1 MKRLLNYL
9 PFHFVVLLFLGIYT
23 QFNHQFWKF
32 GFLKLLILVAV
43 ISVFLVLLKHKK
55 IITLLSFILFYL
67 IGISAVYFNNDGHY
81 KSYYQNYLGENSTVI
96 LKVDKVLK
104 SGLFNDKYNV
114 TIVQVDSIKT
124 RGKVLLNITKDSLAK
139 PLNVDD
145 LLYVK
150 PSFQELKGSLNPHQF
165 NYKNYLVKKGIRQQL
180 FLENDEFKRVGF
192 SSFSLKGV
200 SSKFRNLV
208 QESLKNH
215 NFKPDE
221 LAVINALLLGQR
233 QDISKQLIADYS
245 SAGAIHILAVSGLHV
260 GIILL
265 ILNWLFKP
273 LERLRKG
280 RLIKTILGVLFL
292 WMFAFVA
299 GLSASVVRAVTMF
312 SFLAIGL
319 SFRRK
324 NIIEFSLIAS
334 MFFMLIVKPMFLFD
348 IGFQL
353 SYLAVFGI
361 IWVQPILY
369 NFWNPKLKIVDKFWQ
384 LLTASFAAQAGI
396 LPLSLYYFHQ
406 FPGLFWMS
414 NLIIIPFL
422 GAILIGGIVII
433 FLSLIG
439 FLPQFLAAIY
449 GFLIAQMNHFVG
461 WISLQE
467 QFVFK
472 DISFS
477 FLMMI
482 VSYVFIILLVRLLI
496 DISLKKSL
504 YFLISIV
511 IVQSV
516 FVLETY
522 QKKTAN
528 AFIVFHKNRSSIL
541 GIRVGEKLLLQHDL
555 DSLKFQ
561 KSNLMTSYRIG
572 ENIKQVF
579 KRSNSNVFQFDKDL
593 IVLIDSLGVYQLN
606 NLENSIVILQYSPKI
621 NLERLLKKIQPK
633 QIIAD
638 GSNYKNDIN
647 RWQVICEKQK
657 TPFYYTGKNG
667 AYILKAARN

>member
-9 PFHFVVLLFLGIYT
+9 PFHFVLLLFLGIYA

-43 ISVFLVLLKHKK
+43 ISVFLIILKHKK
-55 IITLLSFILFYL
+55 TITLLSFILFYL
-67 IGISAVYFNNDGHY
+67 IGISAVYFNNDVHY
-81 KSYYQNYLGENSTVI
+81 KSYYQNYVGENSIVV

-104 SGLFNDKYNV
+104 SGLFNDKYTV
-114 TIVQVDSIKT
+114 SIVQVDSVKT
-124 RGKVLLNITKDSLAK
+124 RGKVLLNITKDSLVK
-139 PLNVDD
+139 PLNVDE

-150 PSFQELKGSLNPHQF
+150 PSFQELNAPLNPHQF
-165 NYKNYLVKKGIRQQL
+165 NYKNYLVKQGIQQQL
-180 FLENDEFKRVGF
+180 FLGNEQFKRLGSQGF
-192 SSFSLKGV
+192 SLQGISA
-200 SSKFRNLV
+200 KFRNLV
-208 QESLKNH
+208 QESLKKY

-221 LAVINALLLGQR
+221 LAVVNALLLGQR

-245 SAGAIHILAVSGLHV
+245 RAGAIHILAVSGLHV

-273 LERLRKG
+273 LERLNKG
-280 RLIKTILGVLFL
+280 RFIKTVLVVLFL

-312 SFLAIGL
+312 TFLAIGL

-334 MFFMLIVKPMFLFD
+334 MFFLLIVKPMFLFD
-348 IGFQL
+348 VGFQL

-361 IWVQPILY
+361 IWVQPLLY
-369 NFWNPKLKIVDKFWQ
+369 KLWNPKLKIVDKFWQ
-384 LLTASFAAQAGI
+384 LLTVSFAAQAGI

-439 FLPQFLAAIY
+439 FLPEFLATIY
-449 GFLIAQMNHFVG
+449 GFVIAQMNNFVG

-467 QFVFK
+467 QFLFK
-472 DISFS
+472 DISLS

-482 VSYVFIILLVRLLI
+482 ASYLFIIFLVRFLV
-496 DISLKKSL
+496 DKSLKKSS
-504 YFLISIV
+504 YFLISIL
-511 IVQSV
+511 IIQSV
-516 FVLETY
+516 FVFETY
-522 QKKTAN
+522 QKKTKTG
-528 AFIVFHKNRSSIL
+528 FIVFHKSRSSVL
-541 GIRVGEKLLLQHDL
+541 GIRAGEDLLVYHNL
-555 DSLKFQ
+555 DSLDIK

-572 ENIKQVF
+572 ENVAQHF
-579 KRSNSNVFQFDKDL
+579 KTQKSAIFKFEEEHL
-593 IVLIDSLGVYQLN
+593 LLIDSLGVYQLN
-606 NLENSIVILQYSPKI
+606 TLKNPIIVLQYSPKI
-621 NLERLLKKIQPK
+621 NLERLIKTMQPK

-638 GSNYKNDIN
+638 GSNYKSYVS
-647 RWQVICEKQK
+647 RWRIVCEKEK
-657 TPFYYTGKNG
+657 TPFHYTGEKG
-667 AYILKAARN
+667 AFMMK

>member
-23 QFNHQFWKF
+23 QFYNQFWKLS
-32 GFLKLLILVAV
+32 FLKLLILIAI
-43 ISVFLVLLKHKK
+43 ISLFLVLLKDKK
-55 IITLLSFILFYL
+55 IITFLSFILFYL
-67 IGISAVYFNNDGHY
+67 IGISTVYYNNDAKY
-81 KSYYQNYLGENSTVI
+81 KNYYQNYVGENSIVI

-114 TIVQVDSIKT
+114 SIVKVDSIKT
-124 RGKVLLNITKDSLAK
+124 RGKALLNIIKDSSVN
-139 PLNVDD
+139 PLNVDE

-150 PSFQELKGSLNPHQF
+150 SNFQKLNAPLNPHQF
-165 NYKNYLVKKGIRQQL
+165 NYKNYLVKQGIQQQL
-180 FLENDEFKRVGF
+180 FLKNEQFKKIDFHGF
-192 SSFSLKGV
+192 SLQGISA
-200 SSKFRNLV
+200 KFRNLV
-208 QESLKNH
+208 QESLKKH
-215 NFKPDE
+215 NFNLDE

-273 LERLRKG
+273 LERFRKG
-280 RLIKTILGVLFL
+280 KLIKTVLVVLFL

-312 SFLAIGL
+312 TFLAIGL

-324 NIIEFSLIAS
+324 NIVEFSLIAS
-334 MFFMLIVKPMFLFD
+334 MFLLLIVKPMFLFD
-348 IGFQL
+348 VGFQL

-361 IWVQPILY
+361 IWVQPVLY
-369 NFWNPKLKIVDKFWQ
+369 KFWNPKLKIVDKFWQ
-384 LLTASFAAQAGI
+384 LLTVSFAAQAGV

-406 FPGLFWMS
+406 FPGLFWLS

-422 GAILIGGIVII
+422 GAILIGGIAII

-439 FLPQFLAAIY
+439 FLPQYLATIY
-449 GFLIAQMNHFVG
+449 GFVITQMNNFVG

-467 QFVFK
+467 QFLFK
-472 DISFS
+472 DISLS
-477 FLMMI
+477 LLMMI
-482 VSYVFIILLVRLLI
+482 ASYIFIIYLVHFLI
-496 DISLKKSL
+496 DTSLKKSI

-511 IVQSV
+511 IIQSV
-516 FVLETY
+516 FVFETY
-522 QKKTAN
+522 QNKSKK
-528 AFIVFHKNRSSIL
+528 AFIVFHKSRSSVL
-541 GIRVGEKLLLQHDL
+541 GVREGEHLLVYHNL
-555 DSLKFQ
+555 DSLDLR

-572 ENIKQVF
+572 ENVHQYF
-579 KRSNSNVFQFDKDL
+579 KTQESAILKFGNEHF
-593 IVLIDSLGVYQLN
+593 ILIDSLGVYQLN
-606 NLENSIVILQYSPKI
+606 NLINPIIVLQYSPKI
-621 NLERLLKKIQPK
+621 NLERLIITMQPK

-638 GSNYKNDIN
+638 GSNFKSYVS
-647 RWQVICEKQK
+647 RWKIVCKKEKI
-657 TPFYYTGKNG
+657 PFHYTGKNG
-667 AYILKAARN
+667 AYMMK

>member
-1 MKRLLNYL
+1 
-9 PFHFVVLLFLGIYT
+9 
-23 QFNHQFWKF
+23 
-32 GFLKLLILVAV
+32 
-43 ISVFLVLLKHKK
+43 
-55 IITLLSFILFYL
+55 L
-67 IGISAVYFNNDGHY
+67 IGISAVYFNNDVHY
-81 KSYYQNYLGENSTVI
+81 KSYYQNYVGENSFVV

-104 SGLFNDKYNV
+104 SGLFNDKYTV
-114 TIVQVDSIKT
+114 SIVQVDSVKT
-124 RGKVLLNITKDSLAK
+124 KGKVLLNITKDSLLK
-139 PLNVDD
+139 PLNVDE

-150 PSFQELKGSLNPHQF
+150 PSFQELNAPLNPHQF
-165 NYKNYLVKKGIRQQL
+165 NYKNYLVKQGIQQQL
-180 FLENDEFKRVGF
+180 FLGNEQFKRLGSQGF
-192 SSFSLKGV
+192 SLQGISA
-200 SSKFRNLV
+200 KFRNLV
-208 QESLKNH
+208 QESLKKH

-221 LAVINALLLGQR
+221 LAVVNALLLGQR

-273 LERLRKG
+273 LERLNKG
-280 RLIKTILGVLFL
+280 RFIKTVLVVLFL

-312 SFLAIGL
+312 TFLAIGL

-334 MFFMLIVKPMFLFD
+334 MFFLLIVKPMFLFD
-348 IGFQL
+348 VGFQL

-369 NFWNPKLKIVDKFWQ
+369 KFWNPKLKIVDKFWQ
-384 LLTASFAAQAGI
+384 LLTVSFAAQAGI

-439 FLPQFLAAIY
+439 FLPQFLATIF
-449 GFLIAQMNHFVG
+449 GFVIAQMNNFVR

-467 QFVFK
+467 QFLFK
-472 DISFS
+472 DISLS

-482 VSYVFIILLVRLLI
+482 ASYISIIFLVRFLM
-496 DISLKKSL
+496 DSSLKKMI

-511 IVQSV
+511 IFQSV
-516 FVLETY
+516 FVFETY
-522 QKKTAN
+522 QNKSKKG
-528 AFIVFHKNRSSIL
+528 FIVFHKSRSSVL
-541 GIRVGEKLLLQHDL
+541 GIRTGKDFLVYHNL
-555 DSLKFQ
+555 DSLDIK
-561 KSNLMTSYRIG
+561 KSNLITSYKIG
-572 ENIKQVF
+572 ENVHQHF
-579 KRSNSNVFQFDKDL
+579 KTQETAIFKFKNEHIL
-593 IVLIDSLGVYQLN
+593 LIDSLGVYQLN
-606 NLENSIVILQYSPKI
+606 KLINPIIVLQYSPKI
-621 NLERLLKKIQPK
+621 NLERLIITMQPK

-638 GSNYKNDIN
+638 GSNYKSYIS
-647 RWQVICEKQK
+647 RWKIVCEKEK
-657 TPFYYTGKNG
+657 IPFYYTGKNG
-667 AYILKAARN
+667 AYMMK

>member
-9 PFHFVVLLFLGIYT
+9 PFHFVVFLFLGIYA
-23 QFNHQFWKF
+23 QFYHQFWKF
-32 GFLKLLILVAV
+32 GFLKLLILVAI
-43 ISVFLVLLKHKK
+43 ISVFLVFLKHKK

-67 IGISAVYFNNDGHY
+67 IGISVVYFNNDVHY
-81 KSYYQNYLGENSTVI
+81 KSYYQNYVGENSTVI

-104 SGLFNDKYNV
+104 SGLFNDKYTV
-114 TIVQVDSIKT
+114 SIVQVDSVKT
-124 RGKVLLNITKDSLAK
+124 RGKVLLNITKHSLVK
-139 PLNVDD
+139 PLNVDE
-145 LLYVK
+145 LLHLK
-150 PSFQELKGSLNPHQF
+150 PSFQELNAPLNPHQF
-165 NYKNYLVKKGIRQQL
+165 NYKNYLVKQGIQQQL
-180 FLENDEFKRVGF
+180 FLGNEQFKRLGSQGF
-192 SSFSLKGV
+192 SLQGISA
-200 SSKFRNLV
+200 KFRNLV
-208 QESLKNH
+208 QESLKKH

-221 LAVINALLLGQR
+221 LAVVNALLLGQR

-260 GIILL
+260 GIVLL

-273 LERLRKG
+273 IERLNKG
-280 RLIKTILGVLFL
+280 KFFKTVLVVLFL

-312 SFLAIGL
+312 TFLAIGL

-334 MFFMLIVKPMFLFD
+334 MFFLLIVKPMFLFD
-348 IGFQL
+348 VGFQL

-369 NFWNPKLKIVDKFWQ
+369 KFWNPKLKIVDKFWQ
-384 LLTASFAAQAGI
+384 LLTVSFAAQAGI

-439 FLPQFLAAIY
+439 FLPQFLATIF
-449 GFLIAQMNHFVG
+449 GFVIAQMNNFVR

-467 QFVFK
+467 QFLFK
-472 DISFS
+472 DISLS

-482 VSYVFIILLVRLLI
+482 ASYICIIFLVRFLM
-496 DISLKKSL
+496 DSSLKKMI

-511 IVQSV
+511 IFQSV
-516 FVLETY
+516 FVFETY
-522 QKKTAN
+522 QNKSKTV
-528 AFIVFHKNRSSIL
+528 FIVFHKSRSSVL
-541 GIRVGEKLLLQHDL
+541 GIRTGKDFLVYHNL
-555 DSLKFQ
+555 DSLDIK
-561 KSNLMTSYRIG
+561 KSNLITSYKIG
-572 ENIKQVF
+572 ENVHQHF
-579 KRSNSNVFQFDKDL
+579 KTQETAIFKFKNEHIL
-593 IVLIDSLGVYQLN
+593 LIDSLGVYQLN
-606 NLENSIVILQYSPKI
+606 NLINPIIVLQYSPKI
-621 NLERLLKKIQPK
+621 NLERLIITMQPK

-638 GSNYKNDIN
+638 GSNFKSYVS
-647 RWQVICEKQK
+647 RWEIVCEKEK
-657 TPFYYTGKNG
+657 IPFYYTGKNG
-667 AYILKAARN
+667 AYMMK

>member
-9 PFHFVVLLFLGIYT
+9 PFHFVVFLFLGIYA

-32 GFLKLLILVAV
+32 GFLKLLILVAI
-43 ISVFLVLLKHKK
+43 ISVFLVFLKHKK

-67 IGISAVYFNNDGHY
+67 IGISVVYFNNDVHY
-81 KSYYQNYLGENSTVI
+81 KSYYQNYVGENSIVV

-104 SGLFNDKYNV
+104 SGLFNDKYTV
-114 TIVQVDSIKT
+114 SIVQVDSVKT
-124 RGKVLLNITKDSLAK
+124 RGKVLLNITKDSLVK
-139 PLNVDD
+139 PLNVDE

-150 PSFQELKGSLNPHQF
+150 PSFQELNAPLNPHQF
-165 NYKNYLVKKGIRQQL
+165 NYKNYLVKQGIQQQL
-180 FLENDEFKRVGF
+180 FLGNEQFKRLGSQGF
-192 SSFSLKGV
+192 SLQGISA
-200 SSKFRNLV
+200 KFRNLV
-208 QESLKNH
+208 QESLKKY

-221 LAVINALLLGQR
+221 LAVVNALLLGQR

-273 LERLRKG
+273 LERLNKG
-280 RLIKTILGVLFL
+280 RFIKTVLVVLFL

-312 SFLAIGL
+312 TFLAIGL

-334 MFFMLIVKPMFLFD
+334 MFFLLIVKPMFLFD
-348 IGFQL
+348 VGFQL

-369 NFWNPKLKIVDKFWQ
+369 KFWNPKLKIVDKFWQ
-384 LLTASFAAQAGI
+384 LLTVSFAAQAGI

-439 FLPQFLAAIY
+439 FLPQFLATIF
-449 GFLIAQMNHFVG
+449 GFVIAQMNNFVR

-467 QFVFK
+467 QFLFK
-472 DISFS
+472 DISLS

-482 VSYVFIILLVRLLI
+482 ASYISIIFLVRFLMES
-496 DISLKKSL
+496 SLKKMI

-511 IVQSV
+511 IFQSV
-516 FVLETY
+516 FVFETY
-522 QKKTAN
+522 QNKSKTG
-528 AFIVFHKNRSSIL
+528 FIVFHKSRSSVL
-541 GIRVGEKLLLQHDL
+541 GIRTGKDFLVYHNL
-555 DSLKFQ
+555 DSLDIK
-561 KSNLMTSYRIG
+561 KSNLITSYKIG
-572 ENIKQVF
+572 ENVHQHF
-579 KRSNSNVFQFDKDL
+579 KIQETAIFKFKNEHIL
-593 IVLIDSLGVYQLN
+593 LIDSLGVYQLN
-606 NLENSIVILQYSPKI
+606 NLINPIIVLQYSPKI
-621 NLERLLKKIQPK
+621 NLERLIITMQPK

-638 GSNYKNDIN
+638 GSNFKSYVS
-647 RWQVICEKQK
+647 RWKFVCEKEK
-657 TPFYYTGKNG
+657 IPFYYTGKNG
-667 AYILKAARN
+667 AYMMK

>member
-9 PFHFVVLLFLGIYT
+9 PFHFVVFLFLGIYA

-32 GFLKLLILVAV
+32 GFLKLLILVAI
-43 ISVFLVLLKHKK
+43 ISVFLVFLKHKK

-67 IGISAVYFNNDGHY
+67 IGISVVYFNNDVHY
-81 KSYYQNYLGENSTVI
+81 KSYYQNYIGENSIVI
-96 LKVDKVLK
+96 LKVDKILK
-104 SGLFNDKYNV
+104 PGLFNDKYTV
-114 TIVQVDSIKT
+114 SIVQVNSVKT
-124 RGKVLLNITKDSLAK
+124 SGKVLLNITRDSLVK
-139 PLNVDD
+139 PLNVDE

-150 PSFQELKGSLNPHQF
+150 PSFQELKAPLNPHQF
-165 NYKNYLVKKGIRQQL
+165 NYKNYLVKQGIQQQL
-180 FLENDEFKRVGF
+180 FLVNEQFKRIGSQGF
-192 SSFSLKGV
+192 SLQGISA
-200 SSKFRNLV
+200 KFRNLV
-208 QESLKNH
+208 QESLKKH
-215 NFKPDE
+215 DFKPDE
-221 LAVINALLLGQR
+221 LAVVNALLLGQR

-273 LERLRKG
+273 LERLNKG
-280 RLIKTILGVLFL
+280 RFIKTVLVVLFL

-312 SFLAIGL
+312 TFLAIGL

-324 NIIEFSLIAS
+324 NIIEFSLITS
-334 MFFMLIVKPMFLFD
+334 MFFLLIVKPMFLFD
-348 IGFQL
+348 VGFQL

-369 NFWNPKLKIVDKFWQ
+369 KFWNPKLKIVDKFWQ
-384 LLTASFAAQAGI
+384 LLTVSFAAQAGI

-439 FLPQFLAAIY
+439 FLPQFLATIF
-449 GFLIAQMNHFVG
+449 GFVIAQMNNFVR

-467 QFVFK
+467 QFLFK
-472 DISFS
+472 DISLS

-482 VSYVFIILLVRLLI
+482 ASYISIIFLVRFLM
-496 DISLKKSL
+496 DSSLKKMI

-511 IVQSV
+511 IFQSV
-516 FVLETY
+516 FVFETY
-522 QKKTAN
+522 QNKSKTG
-528 AFIVFHKNRSSIL
+528 FIVFHKSRSSVL
-541 GIRVGEKLLLQHDL
+541 GIRTGKDFLVYHNL
-555 DSLKFQ
+555 DSLDIK
-561 KSNLMTSYRIG
+561 KSNLITSYKIG
-572 ENIKQVF
+572 ENVHQHF
-579 KRSNSNVFQFDKDL
+579 KTQETAIFKFKNEHIL
-593 IVLIDSLGVYQLN
+593 LIDSLGVYQLN
-606 NLENSIVILQYSPKI
+606 KLINPIIVLQYSPKI
-621 NLERLLKKIQPK
+621 NLERLIITMQPK

-638 GSNYKNDIN
+638 GSNFKSYVS
-647 RWQVICEKQK
+647 RWKIVCEKEK
-657 TPFYYTGKNG
+657 IPFYYTGKNG
-667 AYILKAARN
+667 AYMMK

>member
-9 PFHFVVLLFLGIYT
+9 PFHFVVFLFLGIYA

-32 GFLKLLILVAV
+32 GFLKLLILVAI
-43 ISVFLVLLKHKK
+43 ISVFLVFLKHKK

-67 IGISAVYFNNDGHY
+67 IGISVVYFNNDVHY
-81 KSYYQNYLGENSTVI
+81 KSYYQNYVGENSIVV

-104 SGLFNDKYNV
+104 SGLFNDKYTV
-114 TIVQVDSIKT
+114 SIVQVDSVKT
-124 RGKVLLNITKDSLAK
+124 RGKVLLNITKDSLVK
-139 PLNVDD
+139 PLNVDE

-150 PSFQELKGSLNPHQF
+150 PSFQELNAPLNPHQF
-165 NYKNYLVKKGIRQQL
+165 NYKNYLVKQGIQQQL
-180 FLENDEFKRVGF
+180 FLGNEQFKRLGSQGF
-192 SSFSLKGV
+192 SLQGISA
-200 SSKFRNLV
+200 KFRNLV
-208 QESLKNH
+208 QESLKKH

-221 LAVINALLLGQR
+221 LAVVNALLLGQR

-273 LERLRKG
+273 LERLNKG
-280 RLIKTILGVLFL
+280 RFIKTVLVVLFL

-312 SFLAIGL
+312 TFLAIGL

-324 NIIEFSLIAS
+324 NIVEFSLIAS
-334 MFFMLIVKPMFLFD
+334 MFFLLVIKPMFLFD

-369 NFWNPKLKIVDKFWQ
+369 KFWNPKLKIVDKFWQ
-384 LLTASFAAQAGI
+384 LLTVSFAAQAGI

-439 FLPQFLAAIY
+439 FLPQFLATIF
-449 GFLIAQMNHFVG
+449 GFVIAQMNNFVR

-467 QFVFK
+467 QFLFK
-472 DISFS
+472 DISLS

-482 VSYVFIILLVRLLI
+482 ASYISIIFLVRFLM
-496 DISLKKSL
+496 DSSLKKMI

-511 IVQSV
+511 IFQSV
-516 FVLETY
+516 FVFETY
-522 QKKTAN
+522 QNKSKTG
-528 AFIVFHKNRSSIL
+528 FIVFHKSRSSVL
-541 GIRVGEKLLLQHDL
+541 GIRTGKDFLVYHNL
-555 DSLKFQ
+555 DSLDIK
-561 KSNLMTSYRIG
+561 KSNLITSYKIG
-572 ENIKQVF
+572 ENVHQHF
-579 KRSNSNVFQFDKDL
+579 KTQETAIFKFKNEHIL
-593 IVLIDSLGVYQLN
+593 LIDSLGVYQLN
-606 NLENSIVILQYSPKI
+606 KLINPIIVLQYSPKI
-621 NLERLLKKIQPK
+621 NLERLIITMQPK

-638 GSNYKNDIN
+638 GSNYKSYIS
-647 RWQVICEKQK
+647 RWKIVCEKEK
-657 TPFYYTGKNG
+657 IPFYYTGKNG
-667 AYILKAARN
+667 AYMMK

>member
-9 PFHFVVLLFLGIYT
+9 PFHFVVFLFLGIYA
-23 QFNHQFWKF
+23 QFYHQFWKF
-32 GFLKLLILVAV
+32 GFLKLLILVAI
-43 ISVFLVLLKHKK
+43 ISVFLVFLKHKK

-67 IGISAVYFNNDGHY
+67 IGISVVYFNNDVHY
-81 KSYYQNYLGENSTVI
+81 KSYYQNYVGENSTVI

-104 SGLFNDKYNV
+104 SGLFNDKYTV
-114 TIVQVDSIKT
+114 SIVQVDSVKT
-124 RGKVLLNITKDSLAK
+124 RGKVLLNITKHSLVK
-139 PLNVDD
+139 PLNVDE
-145 LLYVK
+145 LLHLK
-150 PSFQELKGSLNPHQF
+150 PSFQELNAPLNPHQF
-165 NYKNYLVKKGIRQQL
+165 NYKNYLVKQGIQQQL
-180 FLENDEFKRVGF
+180 FLGNEQFKRLGSQGF
-192 SSFSLKGV
+192 SLQGISA
-200 SSKFRNLV
+200 KFRNLV
-208 QESLKNH
+208 QESLKKH

-221 LAVINALLLGQR
+221 LAVVNALLLGQR

-260 GIILL
+260 GIVLL

-273 LERLRKG
+273 IERLNKG
-280 RLIKTILGVLFL
+280 KFFKTVLVVLFL

-312 SFLAIGL
+312 TFLAIGL

-334 MFFMLIVKPMFLFD
+334 MFFLLIVKPMFLFD
-348 IGFQL
+348 VGFQL

-369 NFWNPKLKIVDKFWQ
+369 KFWNPKLKIVDKFWQ
-384 LLTASFAAQAGI
+384 LLTVSFAAQAGI

-439 FLPQFLAAIY
+439 FLPQFLATIF
-449 GFLIAQMNHFVG
+449 GFVIAQMNNFVR

-467 QFVFK
+467 QFLFK
-472 DISFS
+472 DISLS

-482 VSYVFIILLVRLLI
+482 ASYISIIFLVRFLM
-496 DISLKKSL
+496 DSSLKKMI

-511 IVQSV
+511 IFQSV
-516 FVLETY
+516 FVFETY
-522 QKKTAN
+522 QNKSKTG
-528 AFIVFHKNRSSIL
+528 FIVFHKSRSSVL
-541 GIRVGEKLLLQHDL
+541 GIRTGKDFLVYHNL
-555 DSLKFQ
+555 DSLDIK
-561 KSNLMTSYRIG
+561 KLNLITSYKIG
-572 ENIKQVF
+572 ENVHQHF
-579 KRSNSNVFQFDKDL
+579 KTQETAIFKFKNEHIL
-593 IVLIDSLGVYQLN
+593 LIDSLGVYQLN
-606 NLENSIVILQYSPKI
+606 KLINPIIVLQYSPKI
-621 NLERLLKKIQPK
+621 NLERLIITMQPK

-638 GSNYKNDIN
+638 GSNFKSYVS
-647 RWQVICEKQK
+647 RWKIVCEKEK
-657 TPFYYTGKNG
+657 IPFYYTGKNG
-667 AYILKAARN
+667 AYMMK

>member
-9 PFHFVVLLFLGIYT
+9 PFHFVLLLFLGIYA

-43 ISVFLVLLKHKK
+43 ISVFLIILKHKK
-55 IITLLSFILFYL
+55 TITLLSFILFYL
-67 IGISAVYFNNDGHY
+67 IGISAVYFNNDVHY
-81 KSYYQNYLGENSTVI
+81 KSYYQNYVGENSIVV

-104 SGLFNDKYNV
+104 SGLFNDKYTV
-114 TIVQVDSIKT
+114 SIVQVDSVKT
-124 RGKVLLNITKDSLAK
+124 KGKVLLNITKDSLVK
-139 PLNVDD
+139 PLNVDE
-145 LLYVK
+145 LLYVN
-150 PSFQELKGSLNPHQF
+150 PSFQELKAPLNPHQF
-165 NYKNYLVKKGIRQQL
+165 NYKNYLVKQGIHHQL
-180 FLENDEFKRVGF
+180 FLEDQQFKKIDFQGL
-192 SSFSLKGV
+192 SLQGI
-200 SSKFRNLV
+200 SAKFRSII
-208 QESLKNH
+208 QESLKKH

-221 LAVINALLLGQR
+221 LAVLNALLLGQR

-280 RLIKTILGVLFL
+280 KLIKTILVVLFL

-312 SFLAIGL
+312 TFLAIGL

-334 MFFMLIVKPMFLFD
+334 MFFLLIVKPMFLFD
-348 IGFQL
+348 VGFQL

-361 IWVQPILY
+361 IWVQPLLY
-369 NFWNPKLKIVDKFWQ
+369 KLWNPKLKIVDKFWQ
-384 LLTASFAAQAGI
+384 LLTVSFAAQAGI

-439 FLPQFLAAIY
+439 FLPEFLATIY
-449 GFLIAQMNHFVG
+449 GFVIAQMNNFVG

-467 QFVFK
+467 QFLFK
-472 DISFS
+472 DISLS

-482 VSYVFIILLVRLLI
+482 ASYLFIIFLVRFLV
-496 DISLKKSL
+496 DKSLKKSS
-504 YFLISIV
+504 YFLISIL
-511 IVQSV
+511 IIQSV
-516 FVLETY
+516 FVFETY
-522 QKKTAN
+522 QKKTKTG
-528 AFIVFHKNRSSIL
+528 FIVFHKSRSSVL
-541 GIRVGEKLLLQHDL
+541 GIRAGEDLLVYHNL
-555 DSLKFQ
+555 DSLDIK

-572 ENIKQVF
+572 ENVAQHF
-579 KRSNSNVFQFDKDL
+579 KTQKSAIFKFEEEHL
-593 IVLIDSLGVYQLN
+593 LLIDSLGVYQLN
-606 NLENSIVILQYSPKI
+606 TLKNPIIVLQYSPKI
-621 NLERLLKKIQPK
+621 NLERLIKTMQPK

-638 GSNYKNDIN
+638 GSNYKSYVS
-647 RWQVICEKQK
+647 RWRIVCEKEK
-657 TPFYYTGKNG
+657 TPFHYTGEKG
-667 AYILKAARN
+667 AFMMK

>member
-9 PFHFVVLLFLGIYT
+9 PFHFVVFLFLGIYA

-32 GFLKLLILVAV
+32 GFLKLLILVAI
-43 ISVFLVLLKHKK
+43 ISVFLVFLKHKK

-67 IGISAVYFNNDGHY
+67 IGISVVYFNNDVHY
-81 KSYYQNYLGENSTVI
+81 KSYYQNYIGENSIVI
-96 LKVDKVLK
+96 LKVDKILK
-104 SGLFNDKYNV
+104 PGLFNDKYTV
-114 TIVQVDSIKT
+114 SIVQVNSVKT
-124 RGKVLLNITKDSLAK
+124 SGKVLLNITRDSLVK
-139 PLNVDD
+139 PLNVDE

-150 PSFQELKGSLNPHQF
+150 PSFQELKAPLNPHQF
-165 NYKNYLVKKGIRQQL
+165 NYKNYLVKQGIQQQL
-180 FLENDEFKRVGF
+180 FLVNEQFKRIGSQGF
-192 SSFSLKGV
+192 SLQGISA
-200 SSKFRNLV
+200 KFRNLV
-208 QESLKNH
+208 QESLKKH
-215 NFKPDE
+215 DFKPDE
-221 LAVINALLLGQR
+221 LAVVNALLLGQR

-273 LERLRKG
+273 LERLNKG
-280 RLIKTILGVLFL
+280 RFIKTVLVVLFL

-312 SFLAIGL
+312 TFLAIGL

-324 NIIEFSLIAS
+324 NIIEFSLITS
-334 MFFMLIVKPMFLFD
+334 MFFLLIVKPMFLFD
-348 IGFQL
+348 VGFQL

-369 NFWNPKLKIVDKFWQ
+369 KFWNPKLKIVDKFWQ
-384 LLTASFAAQAGI
+384 LLTVSFAAQAGI

-439 FLPQFLAAIY
+439 FLPQFLATIF
-449 GFLIAQMNHFVG
+449 GFVIAQMNNFVR

-467 QFVFK
+467 QFLFK
-472 DISFS
+472 DISLS

-482 VSYVFIILLVRLLI
+482 ASYISIIFLVRFLM
-496 DISLKKSL
+496 DSSLKKMI

-511 IVQSV
+511 IFQSV
-516 FVLETY
+516 FVFETY
-522 QKKTAN
+522 QNKSKTG
-528 AFIVFHKNRSSIL
+528 FIVFHKSRSSVL
-541 GIRVGEKLLLQHDL
+541 GIRTGKDFLVYHNL
-555 DSLKFQ
+555 DSLDIKKF
-561 KSNLMTSYRIG
+561 NLITSYKIG
-572 ENIKQVF
+572 ENVHQHF
-579 KRSNSNVFQFDKDL
+579 KTQETAIFKFKNEHIL
-593 IVLIDSLGVYQLN
+593 LIDSLGVYQLN
-606 NLENSIVILQYSPKI
+606 KLINPIIVLQYSPKI
-621 NLERLLKKIQPK
+621 NLERLIITMQPK

-638 GSNYKNDIN
+638 GSNFKSYVS
-647 RWQVICEKQK
+647 RWKIVCEKEK
-657 TPFYYTGKNG
+657 IPFYYTGKNG
-667 AYILKAARN
+667 AYMMK

>member
-9 PFHFVVLLFLGIYT
+9 PFHFVLLLFLGIYA

-32 GFLKLLILVAV
+32 GFLKFLILVAV
-43 ISVFLVLLKHKK
+43 ISVFLIILKHKK
-55 IITLLSFILFYL
+55 TITLLSFILFYL
-67 IGISAVYFNNDGHY
+67 IGISAVYFNNDVHY
-81 KSYYQNYLGENSTVI
+81 KSYYQNYVGENSIVV

-104 SGLFNDKYNV
+104 SGLFNDKYTV
-114 TIVQVDSIKT
+114 SIVQVDSVKT
-124 RGKVLLNITKDSLAK
+124 KGKVLLNITKDSLVK
-139 PLNVDD
+139 PLNVDE
-145 LLYVK
+145 LLYVN
-150 PSFQELKGSLNPHQF
+150 PSFQELNAPLNPHQF
-165 NYKNYLVKKGIRQQL
+165 NYKNYLVKQGIQQQL
-180 FLENDEFKRVGF
+180 FLVNEQFKRLGSQGF
-192 SSFSLKGV
+192 SLQGISA
-200 SSKFRNLV
+200 KFRSII
-208 QESLKNH
+208 QESLKKH

-221 LAVINALLLGQR
+221 LAVLNALLLGQR

-280 RLIKTILGVLFL
+280 KLIKTILVVLFL

-312 SFLAIGL
+312 TFLAIGL

-334 MFFMLIVKPMFLFD
+334 MFFLLIVKPMFLFD
-348 IGFQL
+348 VGFQL

-369 NFWNPKLKIVDKFWQ
+369 AFWNPKLKIVDKFWQ
-384 LLTASFAAQAGI
+384 LLTVSFAAQAGI

-439 FLPQFLAAIY
+439 FLPEFLGAFY
-449 GFLIAQMNHFVG
+449 GFIIAQMNHFVR

-467 QFVFK
+467 QFLFK
-472 DISFS
+472 DISLS

-482 VSYVFIILLVRLLI
+482 ASYISIIFLVRFLMES
-496 DISLKKSL
+496 SLKKMI

-511 IVQSV
+511 IFQSIFV
-516 FVLETY
+516 FETY
-522 QKKTAN
+522 QKKTKTG
-528 AFIVFHKNRSSIL
+528 FIVFHKSRSSVL
-541 GIRVGEKLLLQHDL
+541 GIRAGEDLLVYHNL
-555 DSLKFQ
+555 DSLDIK

-572 ENIKQVF
+572 ENVAQHF
-579 KRSNSNVFQFDKDL
+579 KTQKSAIFKFEEEHL
-593 IVLIDSLGVYQLN
+593 LLIDSLGVYQLN
-606 NLENSIVILQYSPKI
+606 TLKNPIIVLQYSPKI
-621 NLERLLKKIQPK
+621 NLERLIKTMQPK

-638 GSNYKNDIN
+638 GSNYKSYVS
-647 RWQVICEKQK
+647 RWRIVCEKEK
-657 TPFYYTGKNG
+657 IPFYYTGENG
-667 AYILKAARN
+667 AYIMK

>member
-1 MKRLLNYL
+1 MKRLLIYL
-9 PFHFVVLLFLGIYT
+9 PFHFVVFLFLGIYA

-32 GFLKLLILVAV
+32 GFLKLLILVAI
-43 ISVFLVLLKHKK
+43 ISVFLVFLKHKK

-67 IGISAVYFNNDGHY
+67 IGISVVYFNNDVHY
-81 KSYYQNYLGENSTVI
+81 KSYYQNYIGENSIVI
-96 LKVDKVLK
+96 LKVDKILK
-104 SGLFNDKYNV
+104 PGLFNDKYTV
-114 TIVQVDSIKT
+114 SIVQVNSVKT
-124 RGKVLLNITKDSLAK
+124 SGKVLLNITRDSLVK
-139 PLNVDD
+139 PLNVDE

-150 PSFQELKGSLNPHQF
+150 PSFQELKAPLNPHQF
-165 NYKNYLVKKGIRQQL
+165 NYKNYLVKQGIQQQL
-180 FLENDEFKRVGF
+180 FLVNEQFKRIGSQGF
-192 SSFSLKGV
+192 SLQGISA
-200 SSKFRNLV
+200 KFRNLV
-208 QESLKNH
+208 QESLKKH
-215 NFKPDE
+215 DFKPDE
-221 LAVINALLLGQR
+221 LAVVNALLLGQR

-273 LERLRKG
+273 LERLNKG
-280 RLIKTILGVLFL
+280 RFIKTVLVVLFL

-312 SFLAIGL
+312 TFLAIGL

-324 NIIEFSLIAS
+324 NIIEFSLITS
-334 MFFMLIVKPMFLFD
+334 MFFLLIVKPMFLFD
-348 IGFQL
+348 VGFQL

-369 NFWNPKLKIVDKFWQ
+369 KFWNPKLKIVDKFWQ
-384 LLTASFAAQAGI
+384 LLTVSFAAQAGI

-439 FLPQFLAAIY
+439 FLPQFLATIF
-449 GFLIAQMNHFVG
+449 GFVIAQMNNFVR

-467 QFVFK
+467 QFLFK
-472 DISFS
+472 DISLS

-482 VSYVFIILLVRLLI
+482 ASYISIIFLVRFLM
-496 DISLKKSL
+496 DSSLKKMI

-511 IVQSV
+511 IFQSV
-516 FVLETY
+516 FVFETY
-522 QKKTAN
+522 QNKSKIG
-528 AFIVFHKNRSSIL
+528 FIVFHKSRSSVL
-541 GIRVGEKLLLQHDL
+541 GIRTGKDFLVYHNL
-555 DSLKFQ
+555 DSLDIK
-561 KSNLMTSYRIG
+561 KSNLITSYKIG
-572 ENIKQVF
+572 ENVHQHF
-579 KRSNSNVFQFDKDL
+579 KTQETAIFKFKNEHIL
-593 IVLIDSLGVYQLN
+593 LIDSLGVYQLN
-606 NLENSIVILQYSPKI
+606 KLINPIIVLQYSPKI
-621 NLERLLKKIQPK
+621 NLERLIITMQPK

-638 GSNYKNDIN
+638 GSNYKSYIS
-647 RWQVICEKQK
+647 RWKIVCEKEK
-657 TPFYYTGKNG
+657 IPFYYTGKNG
-667 AYILKAARN
+667 AYMMK

>member
-9 PFHFVVLLFLGIYT
+9 PFHFVVFLFLGIYA

-32 GFLKLLILVAV
+32 GFLKLLILVAI
-43 ISVFLVLLKHKK
+43 ISVFLVFLKHKK

-67 IGISAVYFNNDGHY
+67 IGISVVYFNNDVHY
-81 KSYYQNYLGENSTVI
+81 KSYYQNYIGENSIVI
-96 LKVDKVLK
+96 LKVDKILK
-104 SGLFNDKYNV
+104 PGLFNDKYTV
-114 TIVQVDSIKT
+114 SIVQVNSVKT
-124 RGKVLLNITKDSLAK
+124 SGKVLLNITRDSLVK
-139 PLNVDD
+139 PLNVDE

-150 PSFQELKGSLNPHQF
+150 PSFQELKAPLNPHQF
-165 NYKNYLVKKGIRQQL
+165 NYKNYLVKQGIQQQL
-180 FLENDEFKRVGF
+180 FLVNEQFKRIGSQGF
-192 SSFSLKGV
+192 SLQGISA
-200 SSKFRNLV
+200 KFRNLV
-208 QESLKNH
+208 QESLKKH
-215 NFKPDE
+215 DFKPDE
-221 LAVINALLLGQR
+221 LAVVNALLLGQR

-273 LERLRKG
+273 LERLNKG
-280 RLIKTILGVLFL
+280 RFIKTVLVVLFL

-312 SFLAIGL
+312 TFLAIGL

-324 NIIEFSLIAS
+324 NIIEFSLITS
-334 MFFMLIVKPMFLFD
+334 MFFLLIVKPMFLFD
-348 IGFQL
+348 VGFQL

-369 NFWNPKLKIVDKFWQ
+369 KFWNPKLKIVDKFWQ
-384 LLTASFAAQAGI
+384 LLTVSFAAQAGI

-439 FLPQFLAAIY
+439 FLPQFLATIF
-449 GFLIAQMNHFVG
+449 GFVIAQMNNFVR

-467 QFVFK
+467 QFLFK
-472 DISFS
+472 DISLS

-482 VSYVFIILLVRLLI
+482 ASYISIIFLVRFLM
-496 DISLKKSL
+496 DSSLKKMI

-511 IVQSV
+511 IFQSV
-516 FVLETY
+516 FVFETY
-522 QKKTAN
+522 QNKSKTG
-528 AFIVFHKNRSSIL
+528 FIVFHKSRSSVL
-541 GIRVGEKLLLQHDL
+541 GIRTGKDFLVYHNL
-555 DSLKFQ
+555 DSLDIK
-561 KSNLMTSYRIG
+561 KLNLITSYKIG
-572 ENIKQVF
+572 ENVHQHF
-579 KRSNSNVFQFDKDL
+579 KTQETAIFKFKNEHIL
-593 IVLIDSLGVYQLN
+593 LIDSLGVYQLN
-606 NLENSIVILQYSPKI
+606 KLINPIIVLQYSPKI
-621 NLERLLKKIQPK
+621 NLERLIITMQPK

-638 GSNYKNDIN
+638 GSNFKSYVS
-647 RWQVICEKQK
+647 RWKIVCEKEK
-657 TPFYYTGKNG
+657 IPFYYTGKNG
-667 AYILKAARN
+667 AYMMK

>member
-9 PFHFVVLLFLGIYT
+9 PFHFVVFLFLGIYA

-32 GFLKLLILVAV
+32 GFLKLLILVAI
-43 ISVFLVLLKHKK
+43 ISVFLVFLKHKK

-67 IGISAVYFNNDGHY
+67 IGISVVYFNNDVHY
-81 KSYYQNYLGENSTVI
+81 KSYYQNYIGENSIVI

-104 SGLFNDKYNV
+104 SGLFNDKYTV
-114 TIVQVDSIKT
+114 SIVQVDSVKT
-124 RGKVLLNITKDSLAK
+124 RGKVLLNITKDSLVK
-139 PLNVDD
+139 PLNVDE

-150 PSFQELKGSLNPHQF
+150 PSFQELKAPLNPHQF
-165 NYKNYLVKKGIRQQL
+165 NYKNYLVKQGIQQQL
-180 FLENDEFKRVGF
+180 FLVNEQFKRIGSQGF
-192 SSFSLKGV
+192 SLQGISA
-200 SSKFRNLV
+200 KFRNLV
-208 QESLKNH
+208 QESLKKH

-221 LAVINALLLGQR
+221 LAVVNALLLGQR

-273 LERLRKG
+273 LERLNKG
-280 RLIKTILGVLFL
+280 RFIKTVLVVLFL

-312 SFLAIGL
+312 AFLAIGL

-334 MFFMLIVKPMFLFD
+334 MFFLLVIKPMFLFD
-348 IGFQL
+348 VGFQL

-369 NFWNPKLKIVDKFWQ
+369 KFWNPKLKIVDKFWQ
-384 LLTASFAAQAGI
+384 LLTVSFAAQAGI

-439 FLPQFLAAIY
+439 FLPQFLATIF
-449 GFLIAQMNHFVG
+449 GFVIAQMNNFVH
-461 WISLQE
+461 WVSLQE
-467 QFVFK
+467 QFLFK
-472 DISFS
+472 DISLS

-482 VSYVFIILLVRLLI
+482 ASYVFIILLVRFLM
-496 DISLKKSL
+496 DRSLKKMI

-511 IVQSV
+511 IFQSV
-516 FVLETY
+516 FVFETY
-522 QKKTAN
+522 QNKSKKG
-528 AFIVFHKNRSSIL
+528 FIVFHKSRSSVL
-541 GIRVGEKLLLQHDL
+541 GIRAGKDFLVYHNL
-555 DSLKFQ
+555 DSLDIK
-561 KSNLMTSYRIG
+561 KSNLITSYKIG
-572 ENIKQVF
+572 ENVHQHF
-579 KRSNSNVFQFDKDL
+579 KTQETAIFKFKNEHIL
-593 IVLIDSLGVYQLN
+593 LIDSLGVYQLN
-606 NLENSIVILQYSPKI
+606 NLINPIIVLQYSPKI
-621 NLERLLKKIQPK
+621 NLERLIITMQPK

-638 GSNYKNDIN
+638 GSNFKSYVS
-647 RWQVICEKQK
+647 RWKIVCKKEKI
-657 TPFYYTGKNG
+657 PFHYTGKNG
-667 AYILKAARN
+667 AYMMK

>member
-23 QFNHQFWKF
+23 QFYNQFWRLS
-32 GFLKLLILVAV
+32 FLKLLILIAI
-43 ISVFLVLLKHKK
+43 ISLLLLLFKHKK
-55 IITLLSFILFYL
+55 IITFLSFILFYL
-67 IGISAVYFNNDGHY
+67 IGISSVYYNNDAKY
-81 KSYYQNYLGENSTVI
+81 KNYYQNYVGENSIVI

-114 TIVQVDSIKT
+114 SIVKVDSIKT
-124 RGKVLLNITKDSLAK
+124 RGKALLNITKDSSVN
-139 PLNVDD
+139 PLNVDE

-150 PSFQELKGSLNPHQF
+150 SNFQELNAPLNPHQF
-165 NYKNYLVKKGIRQQL
+165 NYKNYLVKQGIQQQL
-180 FLENDEFKRVGF
+180 FLKNEQFKRIDFHGF
-192 SSFSLKGV
+192 SLQGISA
-200 SSKFRNLV
+200 KFRNLV
-208 QESLKNH
+208 QESLKKH
-215 NFKPDE
+215 NFNLDE

-273 LERLRKG
+273 LERFRKG
-280 RLIKTILGVLFL
+280 KLIKTVLVVLFL

-312 SFLAIGL
+312 TFLAIGL

-324 NIIEFSLIAS
+324 NIVEFSLIAS
-334 MFFMLIVKPMFLFD
+334 MFLLLIVKPMFLFD
-348 IGFQL
+348 VGFQL

-361 IWVQPILY
+361 IWVQPVLY
-369 NFWNPKLKIVDKFWQ
+369 KFWNPKLKIVDKFWQ
-384 LLTASFAAQAGI
+384 LLTVSFAAQAGV

-406 FPGLFWMS
+406 FPGLFWLS

-422 GAILIGGIVII
+422 GAILIGGIAII

-439 FLPQFLAAIY
+439 FLPQYLATIY
-449 GFLIAQMNHFVG
+449 GFVITQMNNFVR

-467 QFVFK
+467 QFLFK
-472 DISFS
+472 DISLS
-477 FLMMI
+477 LLMMI
-482 VSYVFIILLVRLLI
+482 ASYIFIIYLVHFLI
-496 DISLKKSL
+496 DTSLKKSI

-511 IVQSV
+511 IIQSV
-516 FVLETY
+516 FVFETY
-522 QKKTAN
+522 QNKSKK
-528 AFIVFHKNRSSIL
+528 AFIVFHKSRSSVL
-541 GIRVGEKLLLQHDL
+541 GVREGEHLLVYHNL
-555 DSLKFQ
+555 DSLDLK

-572 ENIKQVF
+572 ENVHQYF
-579 KRSNSNVFQFDKDL
+579 KTQESAVLKYGNQHF
-593 IVLIDSLGVYQLN
+593 ILIDSLGVYQLN
-606 NLENSIVILQYSPKI
+606 NLRNSIIVLQYSPKI
-621 NLERLLKKIQPK
+621 NLKRLIKTIQPK

-638 GSNYKNDIN
+638 GSNYKSYISS
-647 RWQVICEKQK
+647 WEIVCKQEKI
-657 TPFYYTGKNG
+657 PFYYTGKKG
-667 AYILKAARN
+667 AFIMK

>member
-9 PFHFVVLLFLGIYT
+9 PFHFVLLLFLGIYA

-32 GFLKLLILVAV
+32 GFLKFLILVAV
-43 ISVFLVLLKHKK
+43 ISVFLIILKHKK
-55 IITLLSFILFYL
+55 TITLLSFILFYL
-67 IGISAVYFNNDGHY
+67 IGISAVYFNNDVHY
-81 KSYYQNYLGENSTVI
+81 KSYYQNYVGENSIVV

-104 SGLFNDKYNV
+104 SGLFNDKYTV
-114 TIVQVDSIKT
+114 SIVQVDSVKT
-124 RGKVLLNITKDSLAK
+124 KGKVLLNITKDSLVK
-139 PLNVDD
+139 PLNVDE
-145 LLYVK
+145 LLYVN
-150 PSFQELKGSLNPHQF
+150 PRFQELNAPLNPHQF
-165 NYKNYLVKKGIRQQL
+165 NYKNYLVKQGIQQQL
-180 FLENDEFKRVGF
+180 FLVNEQFKRLGSQGF
-192 SSFSLKGV
+192 SLQGISA
-200 SSKFRNLV
+200 KFRNLV
-208 QESLKNH
+208 QESLKKY

-221 LAVINALLLGQR
+221 LAVVNALLLGQR

-273 LERLRKG
+273 LERLNKG
-280 RLIKTILGVLFL
+280 RFIKTVLVVLFL

-312 SFLAIGL
+312 TFLAIGL

-334 MFFMLIVKPMFLFD
+334 MFFLLIVKPMFLFD
-348 IGFQL
+348 VGFQL

-369 NFWNPKLKIVDKFWQ
+369 AFWNPKLKIVDKFWQ
-384 LLTASFAAQAGI
+384 LLTVSFAAQAGI

-439 FLPQFLAAIY
+439 FLPQFLATIF
-449 GFLIAQMNHFVG
+449 GFVIAQMNNFVR

-467 QFVFK
+467 QFLFK
-472 DISFS
+472 DISLS

-482 VSYVFIILLVRLLI
+482 ASYISIIFLVRFLMES
-496 DISLKKSL
+496 SLKKMI

-511 IVQSV
+511 IFQSV
-516 FVLETY
+516 FVFETY
-522 QKKTAN
+522 QNKSKTG
-528 AFIVFHKNRSSIL
+528 FIVFHKSRSSVL
-541 GIRVGEKLLLQHDL
+541 GIRTGKDFLVYHNL
-555 DSLKFQ
+555 DSLDIK
-561 KSNLMTSYRIG
+561 KLNLITSYKIG
-572 ENIKQVF
+572 ENVHQHF
-579 KRSNSNVFQFDKDL
+579 KIQETAIFKFKNEHIL
-593 IVLIDSLGVYQLN
+593 LIDSLGVYQLN
-606 NLENSIVILQYSPKI
+606 NLINPIIVLQYSPKI
-621 NLERLLKKIQPK
+621 NLERLIITMQPK

-638 GSNYKNDIN
+638 GSNFKSYVS
-647 RWQVICEKQK
+647 RWKIVCEKEK
-657 TPFYYTGKNG
+657 IPFYYTGKNG
-667 AYILKAARN
+667 AYMMK

>member
-9 PFHFVVLLFLGIYT
+9 PFHFVVFLFLGIYA

-32 GFLKLLILVAV
+32 GFLKLLILVAI
-43 ISVFLVLLKHKK
+43 ISVFLVFLKHKK

-67 IGISAVYFNNDGHY
+67 IGISVVYFNNDVHY
-81 KSYYQNYLGENSTVI
+81 KSYYQNYIGENSIVI
-96 LKVDKVLK
+96 LKVDKILK
-104 SGLFNDKYNV
+104 PGLFNDKYTV
-114 TIVQVDSIKT
+114 SIVQVNSVKT
-124 RGKVLLNITKDSLAK
+124 SGKVLLNITRDSLVK
-139 PLNVDD
+139 PLNVDE

-150 PSFQELKGSLNPHQF
+150 PSFQELKAPLNPHQF
-165 NYKNYLVKKGIRQQL
+165 NYKNYLVKQGIQQQL
-180 FLENDEFKRVGF
+180 FLVNEQFKRIGSQGF
-192 SSFSLKGV
+192 SLQGISA
-200 SSKFRNLV
+200 KFRNLV
-208 QESLKNH
+208 QESLKKH
-215 NFKPDE
+215 DFKPDE
-221 LAVINALLLGQR
+221 LAVVNALLLGQR

-273 LERLRKG
+273 LERLNKG
-280 RLIKTILGVLFL
+280 RFIKTVLVVLFL

-312 SFLAIGL
+312 TFLAIGL

-324 NIIEFSLIAS
+324 NIIEFSLITS
-334 MFFMLIVKPMFLFD
+334 MFFLLIVKPMFLFD
-348 IGFQL
+348 VGFQL

-369 NFWNPKLKIVDKFWQ
+369 KFWNPKLKIVDKFWQ
-384 LLTASFAAQAGI
+384 LLTVSFAAQAGI

-439 FLPQFLAAIY
+439 FLPQFLATIF
-449 GFLIAQMNHFVG
+449 GFVIAQMNNFVR

-467 QFVFK
+467 QFLFK
-472 DISFS
+472 DISLS

-482 VSYVFIILLVRLLI
+482 AYYISIIFLVRFLM
-496 DISLKKSL
+496 DSSLKKMI

-511 IVQSV
+511 IFQSV
-516 FVLETY
+516 FVFETY
-522 QKKTAN
+522 QNKSKTG
-528 AFIVFHKNRSSIL
+528 FIVFHKSRSSVL
-541 GIRVGEKLLLQHDL
+541 GIRTGKDFLVYHNL
-555 DSLKFQ
+555 DSLDIK
-561 KSNLMTSYRIG
+561 KLNLITSYKIG
-572 ENIKQVF
+572 ENVHQHF
-579 KRSNSNVFQFDKDL
+579 KTQETAIFKFKNEHIL
-593 IVLIDSLGVYQLN
+593 LIDSLGVYQLN
-606 NLENSIVILQYSPKI
+606 KLINPIIVLQYSPKI
-621 NLERLLKKIQPK
+621 NLERLIITMQPK

-638 GSNYKNDIN
+638 GSNFKSYVS
-647 RWQVICEKQK
+647 RWKIVCEKEK
-657 TPFYYTGKNG
+657 IPFYYTGKNG
-667 AYILKAARN
+667 AYMMK

>member
-9 PFHFVVLLFLGIYT
+9 PFHFVVFLFLGIYA

-32 GFLKLLILVAV
+32 GFLKLLILVAI
-43 ISVFLVLLKHKK
+43 ISVFLVFLKHKK

-67 IGISAVYFNNDGHY
+67 IGISVVYFNNDVHY
-81 KSYYQNYLGENSTVI
+81 KSYYQNYIGENSIVI

-104 SGLFNDKYNV
+104 SGLFNDKYTV
-114 TIVQVDSIKT
+114 SIVQVDSVKT
-124 RGKVLLNITKDSLAK
+124 RGKVLLNITKDSLVK
-139 PLNVDD
+139 PLNVDE

-150 PSFQELKGSLNPHQF
+150 PSFQELNAPLNPHQF
-165 NYKNYLVKKGIRQQL
+165 NYKNYLVKQGIQQQL
-180 FLENDEFKRVGF
+180 FLVNEQFKRLGSQGF
-192 SSFSLKGV
+192 SLQGISA
-200 SSKFRNLV
+200 KFRNLV
-208 QESLKNH
+208 QESLKKH

-221 LAVINALLLGQR
+221 LAVVNALLLGQR

-273 LERLRKG
+273 LERLNKG
-280 RLIKTILGVLFL
+280 RFIKTVLVVLFL

-312 SFLAIGL
+312 AFLAIGL

-334 MFFMLIVKPMFLFD
+334 MFFLLVIKPMFLFD
-348 IGFQL
+348 VGFQL

-369 NFWNPKLKIVDKFWQ
+369 KFWNPKLKIVDKFWQ
-384 LLTASFAAQAGI
+384 LLTVSFAAQAGI

-439 FLPQFLAAIY
+439 FLPQFLATIF
-449 GFLIAQMNHFVG
+449 GFVIAQMNNFVH
-461 WISLQE
+461 WVSLQE
-467 QFVFK
+467 QFLFK
-472 DISFS
+472 DISLS

-482 VSYVFIILLVRLLI
+482 ASYVFIILLVRFLM
-496 DISLKKSL
+496 DRSLKKMI

-511 IVQSV
+511 IFQSV
-516 FVLETY
+516 FVFETY
-522 QKKTAN
+522 QNKSKKG
-528 AFIVFHKNRSSIL
+528 FIVFHKSRSSVL
-541 GIRVGEKLLLQHDL
+541 GIRAGKDFLVYHNL
-555 DSLKFQ
+555 DSLDIK
-561 KSNLMTSYRIG
+561 KSNLITSYKIG
-572 ENIKQVF
+572 ENVHQHF
-579 KRSNSNVFQFDKDL
+579 KTQETAIFKFKNEHIL
-593 IVLIDSLGVYQLN
+593 LIDSLGVYQLN
-606 NLENSIVILQYSPKI
+606 NLINPIIVLQYSPKI
-621 NLERLLKKIQPK
+621 NLERLIITMQPK

-638 GSNYKNDIN
+638 GSNFKSYVS
-647 RWQVICEKQK
+647 RWKIVCKKEKI
-657 TPFYYTGKNG
+657 PFHYTGKNG
-667 AYILKAARN
+667 AYMMK

>member
-9 PFHFVVLLFLGIYT
+9 PFHFVVFLFLGIYA

-32 GFLKLLILVAV
+32 GFLKLLILVAI
-43 ISVFLVLLKHKK
+43 ISVFLVFLKHKK

-67 IGISAVYFNNDGHY
+67 IGISVVYFNNDVHY
-81 KSYYQNYLGENSTVI
+81 KSYYQNYIGENSIVI
-96 LKVDKVLK
+96 LKVDKILK
-104 SGLFNDKYNV
+104 TGLFNDKYTV
-114 TIVQVDSIKT
+114 SIVQVNSVKT
-124 RGKVLLNITKDSLAK
+124 SGKVLLNITRDSLVK
-139 PLNVDD
+139 PLNVDE

-150 PSFQELKGSLNPHQF
+150 PSFQELKAPLNPHQF
-165 NYKNYLVKKGIRQQL
+165 NYKNYLVKQGIQQQL
-180 FLENDEFKRVGF
+180 FLVNEQFKRIGSQGF
-192 SSFSLKGV
+192 SLQGISA
-200 SSKFRNLV
+200 KFRNLV
-208 QESLKNH
+208 QESLKKH
-215 NFKPDE
+215 DFKPDE
-221 LAVINALLLGQR
+221 LAVVNALLLGQR

-273 LERLRKG
+273 LERLNKG
-280 RLIKTILGVLFL
+280 RFIKTVLVVLFL

-312 SFLAIGL
+312 TFLAIGL

-324 NIIEFSLIAS
+324 NIIEFSLITS
-334 MFFMLIVKPMFLFD
+334 MFFLLIVKPMFLFD
-348 IGFQL
+348 VGFQL

-369 NFWNPKLKIVDKFWQ
+369 KFWNPKLKIVDKFWQ
-384 LLTASFAAQAGI
+384 LLTVSFAAQAGI

-439 FLPQFLAAIY
+439 FLPQFLATIF
-449 GFLIAQMNHFVG
+449 GFVITQMNNFVR

-467 QFVFK
+467 QFLFK
-472 DISFS
+472 DISLS

-482 VSYVFIILLVRLLI
+482 ASYISIIFLVRFLM
-496 DISLKKSL
+496 DSSLKKMI

-511 IVQSV
+511 IFQSV
-516 FVLETY
+516 FVFETY
-522 QKKTAN
+522 QNKSKTG
-528 AFIVFHKNRSSIL
+528 FIVFHKSRSSVL
-541 GIRVGEKLLLQHDL
+541 GIRTGKDFLVYHNL
-555 DSLKFQ
+555 DSLDIK
-561 KSNLMTSYRIG
+561 KLNLITSYKIG
-572 ENIKQVF
+572 ENVHQHF
-579 KRSNSNVFQFDKDL
+579 KTQETAIFKFKNEHVL
-593 IVLIDSLGVYQLN
+593 LIDSLGIYQLN
-606 NLENSIVILQYSPKI
+606 NLINPIIVLQYSPKI
-621 NLERLLKKIQPK
+621 NLERLIKTMQPK

-638 GSNYKNDIN
+638 GSNFKSYVS
-647 RWQVICEKQK
+647 RWKIVCEKEK

-667 AYILKAARN
+667 AYMMK

>member
-9 PFHFVVLLFLGIYT
+9 PFHFVVFLFLGIYA

-32 GFLKLLILVAV
+32 GFLKLLILVAI
-43 ISVFLVLLKHKK
+43 ISVFLVFLKHKK

-67 IGISAVYFNNDGHY
+67 IGISVVYFNNDVHY
-81 KSYYQNYLGENSTVI
+81 KSYYQNYIGENSIVI
-96 LKVDKVLK
+96 LKVDKILK
-104 SGLFNDKYNV
+104 PGLFNDKYTV
-114 TIVQVDSIKT
+114 SIVQVNSVKT
-124 RGKVLLNITKDSLAK
+124 SGKVLLNITRDSLVK
-139 PLNVDD
+139 PLNVDE

-150 PSFQELKGSLNPHQF
+150 PSFQELNAPLNPHQF
-165 NYKNYLVKKGIRQQL
+165 NYKNYLVKQGIQQQL
-180 FLENDEFKRVGF
+180 FLVNEQFKRIGSQGF
-192 SSFSLKGV
+192 SLQGISA
-200 SSKFRNLV
+200 KFRNLV
-208 QESLKNH
+208 QESLKKH
-215 NFKPDE
+215 DFKPDE
-221 LAVINALLLGQR
+221 LAVVNALLLGQR

-273 LERLRKG
+273 LERLNKG
-280 RLIKTILGVLFL
+280 RFIKTVLVVLFL

-312 SFLAIGL
+312 TFLAIGL

-334 MFFMLIVKPMFLFD
+334 MFFLLIVKPMFLFD
-348 IGFQL
+348 VGFQL

-369 NFWNPKLKIVDKFWQ
+369 KFWNPKLKIVDKFWQ
-384 LLTASFAAQAGI
+384 LLTVSFAAQAGI

-439 FLPQFLAAIY
+439 FLPQFLATIF
-449 GFLIAQMNHFVG
+449 GFVIAQMNNFVR

-467 QFVFK
+467 QFLFK
-472 DISFS
+472 DISLS

-482 VSYVFIILLVRLLI
+482 ASYISIIFLVRFLMES
-496 DISLKKSL
+496 SLKKMI

-511 IVQSV
+511 IFQSV
-516 FVLETY
+516 FVFETY
-522 QKKTAN
+522 QNKSKTG
-528 AFIVFHKNRSSIL
+528 FIVFHKSRSSVL
-541 GIRVGEKLLLQHDL
+541 GIRTGKDFLVYHNL
-555 DSLKFQ
+555 DSLDIK
-561 KSNLMTSYRIG
+561 KLNLITSYKIG
-572 ENIKQVF
+572 ENVHQHF
-579 KRSNSNVFQFDKDL
+579 KTQETAIFKFKNEHIL
-593 IVLIDSLGVYQLN
+593 LIDSLGVYQLN
-606 NLENSIVILQYSPKI
+606 KLINPIIVLQYSPKI
-621 NLERLLKKIQPK
+621 NLERLIITMQPK

-638 GSNYKNDIN
+638 GSNFKSYVS
-647 RWQVICEKQK
+647 RWKFVCEKEK
-657 TPFYYTGKNG
+657 IPFYYTGKNG
-667 AYILKAARN
+667 AYMMK

>member
-9 PFHFVVLLFLGIYT
+9 PFHFVVFLFLGIYA

-32 GFLKLLILVAV
+32 GFLKLLILVAI
-43 ISVFLVLLKHKK
+43 ISVFLVFLKHKK

-67 IGISAVYFNNDGHY
+67 IGISVVYFNNDVHY
-81 KSYYQNYLGENSTVI
+81 KSYYQNYVGENSIVV

-104 SGLFNDKYNV
+104 SGLFNDKYTV
-114 TIVQVDSIKT
+114 SIVQVDSVKT
-124 RGKVLLNITKDSLAK
+124 RGKVLLNITKDSLVK
-139 PLNVDD
+139 PLNVDE

-150 PSFQELKGSLNPHQF
+150 PSFQELNAPLNPHQF
-165 NYKNYLVKKGIRQQL
+165 NYKNYLVKQGIQQQL
-180 FLENDEFKRVGF
+180 FLVNEQFKRIGSQGF
-192 SSFSLKGV
+192 SLQGISA
-200 SSKFRNLV
+200 KFRNLV
-208 QESLKNH
+208 QESLKKH
-215 NFKPDE
+215 DFKPDE
-221 LAVINALLLGQR
+221 LAVVNALLLGQR

-273 LERLRKG
+273 LERLNKG
-280 RLIKTILGVLFL
+280 RFIKTVLVVLFL

-312 SFLAIGL
+312 TFLAIGL

-324 NIIEFSLIAS
+324 NIVEFSLIAS
-334 MFFMLIVKPMFLFD
+334 MFFLLIVKPMFLFD

-369 NFWNPKLKIVDKFWQ
+369 KFWNPKLKIVDKFWQ
-384 LLTASFAAQAGI
+384 LLTVSFAAQAGI

-439 FLPQFLAAIY
+439 FLPQFLATIF
-449 GFLIAQMNHFVG
+449 GFVIAQMNNFVR

-467 QFVFK
+467 QFLFK
-472 DISFS
+472 DISLS

-482 VSYVFIILLVRLLI
+482 ASYISIIFLVRFLM
-496 DISLKKSL
+496 DSSLKKMI

-511 IVQSV
+511 IFQSV
-516 FVLETY
+516 FVFETY
-522 QKKTAN
+522 QNKSKTG
-528 AFIVFHKNRSSIL
+528 FIVFHKSRSSVL
-541 GIRVGEKLLLQHDL
+541 GIRTGKDFLVYHNL
-555 DSLKFQ
+555 DSLDIK
-561 KSNLMTSYRIG
+561 KLNLITSYKIG
-572 ENIKQVF
+572 ENVHQHF
-579 KRSNSNVFQFDKDL
+579 KTQETAIFKFKNEHIL
-593 IVLIDSLGVYQLN
+593 LIDSLGVYQLN
-606 NLENSIVILQYSPKI
+606 NLINPIIVLQYSPKI
-621 NLERLLKKIQPK
+621 NLERLIITMQPK

-638 GSNYKNDIN
+638 GSNYKSYIS
-647 RWQVICEKQK
+647 RWKIVCEKEK
-657 TPFYYTGKNG
+657 IPFYYTGKNG
-667 AYILKAARN
+667 AYMMK

>member
-23 QFNHQFWKF
+23 QFYHQFWKF
-32 GFLKLLILVAV
+32 GFLNLLLLIAI
-43 ISVFLVLLKHKK
+43 ISVFLVLLKSKK
-55 IITLLSFILFYL
+55 IITFLSFILLYL
-67 IGISAVYFNNDGHY
+67 IGISAVYFNNDVHY
-81 KSYYQNYLGENSTVI
+81 KNYYQNYVGENSTVI

-104 SGLFNDKYNV
+104 AGLFNDKYTV
-114 TIVQVDSIKT
+114 SIVQVDGVITK
-124 RGKVLLNITKDSLAK
+124 GKVLLNITKDSLVK
-139 PLNVDD
+139 PLSVDE

-150 PSFQELKGSLNPHQF
+150 PSFQELNAPLNPHQF
-165 NYKNYLVKKGIRQQL
+165 NYKNYLVKQGIHQQL
-180 FLENDEFKRVGF
+180 FLGNEQFKRIGFQGF
-192 SSFSLKGV
+192 SLQGISA
-200 SSKFRNLV
+200 KFRNLV
-208 QESLKNH
+208 QESLKKH
-215 NFKPDE
+215 HFKPDE

-273 LERLRKG
+273 LERLNKG
-280 RLIKTILGVLFL
+280 RFIKTVLVVLFL

-312 SFLAIGL
+312 TFLAIGL

-334 MFFMLIVKPMFLFD
+334 MFFLLIVKPMFLFD
-348 IGFQL
+348 VGFQL

-361 IWVQPILY
+361 VWVQPLLY
-369 NFWNPKLKIVDKFWQ
+369 KLWNPKLKIVDKFWQ
-384 LLTASFAAQAGI
+384 LLTVSFAAQAGI

-439 FLPQFLAAIY
+439 FLPQFIATIY
-449 GFLIAQMNHFVG
+449 GFVIAQMNNFVG

-467 QFVFK
+467 QFLFK
-472 DISFS
+472 DISLS

-482 VSYVFIILLVRLLI
+482 ASYLFIIFLI
-496 DISLKKSL
+496 RFLMETSLKKSS

-511 IVQSV
+511 IIQTV
-516 FVLETY
+516 FVFETH
-522 QKKTAN
+522 QKKTKTG
-528 AFIVFHKNRSSIL
+528 FIVFHKSRSSVL
-541 GIRVGEKLLLQHDL
+541 GIRAGAELLVYHNL
-555 DSLKFQ
+555 DSLDIR

-572 ENIKQVF
+572 ENVAQHF
-579 KRSNSNVFQFDKDL
+579 KTQEAAIFKLENEHL
-593 IVLIDSLGVYQLN
+593 LLIDSLGVYQLN
-606 NLENSIVILQYSPKI
+606 NLKNPIIVLQYSPKI
-621 NLERLLKKIQPK
+621 NLERLIKTLQPK

-638 GSNYKNDIN
+638 GSNYKSYVS
-647 RWQVICEKQK
+647 RWRIVCKKEKI
-657 TPFYYTGKNG
+657 PFHYTGEKG
-667 AYILKAARN
+667 AFMMK

>member
-9 PFHFVVLLFLGIYT
+9 PFHFLVLLFLGIYA

-43 ISVFLVLLKHKK
+43 ISVFLVFLKHKK
-55 IITLLSFILFYL
+55 IITFLSFILFYL
-67 IGISAVYFNNDGHY
+67 IGISTVYFNNDVHY
-81 KSYYQNYLGENSTVI
+81 KSYYQNYVGENSTVI

-124 RGKVLLNITKDSLAK
+124 KGKVLLNITKDSLVES
-139 PLNVDD
+139 LNIDE

-150 PSFQELKGSLNPHQF
+150 PNFQELKAPLNPHQF
-165 NYKNYLVKKGIRQQL
+165 NYKNYLVKQGIHYQL
-180 FLENDEFKRVGF
+180 FLEHQQFKKIDFQGL
-192 SSFSLKGV
+192 SLQGI
-200 SSKFRNLV
+200 SAKFRNLV
-208 QESLKNH
+208 QESLKKY

-221 LAVINALLLGQR
+221 LAVMNALLLGQR
-233 QDISKQLIADYS
+233 QDISKELIANYS

-280 RLIKTILGVLFL
+280 RLIKTILVVLFL
-292 WMFAFVA
+292 WIFAFIA

-348 IGFQL
+348 VGFQL

-384 LLTASFAAQAGI
+384 LLTVSFAAQAGI

-439 FLPQFLAAIY
+439 FLPEFLGTFY
-449 GFLIAQMNHFVG
+449 GFIIAQMNHFVG

-482 VSYVFIILLVRLLI
+482 ASYIFIILLVRFLI
-496 DISLKKSL
+496 DISLIKSM
-504 YFLISIV
+504 YFLFSIV
-511 IVQSV
+511 IIQSV
-516 FVLETY
+516 FVFETHL
-522 QKKTAN
+522 KKSN
-528 AFIVFHKNRSSIL
+528 RGFIVFHKSRSSVL
-541 GIRVGEKLLLQHDL
+541 GVRAGASLLVYHNL
-555 DSLKFQ
+555 DSLEIK
-561 KSNLMTSYRIG
+561 KTNLMTSYRIG
-572 ENIKQVF
+572 ENVHQHF
-579 KRSNSNVFQFDKDL
+579 KTQKFAIFKFDNEHIL
-593 IVLIDSLGVYQLN
+593 LIDSLGVYQLN
-606 NLENSIVILQYSPKI
+606 NLKDPIIVLQYSPKI
-621 NLERLLKKIQPK
+621 NLERLIKTIHPK

-638 GSNYKNDIN
+638 GSNYKSYIS
-647 RWQVICEKQK
+647 RWKIVCEKGK
-657 TPFYYTGKNG
+657 IPFYYTGENG
-667 AYILKAARN
+667 AYMMK

>member
-9 PFHFVVLLFLGIYT
+9 PFHFVVFLFLGIYA

-32 GFLKLLILVAV
+32 GFLKLLILVAI
-43 ISVFLVLLKHKK
+43 ISVFLVFLKHKK

-67 IGISAVYFNNDGHY
+67 IGISVVYFNNDVHY
-81 KSYYQNYLGENSTVI
+81 KSYYQNYIGENSIVI
-96 LKVDKVLK
+96 LKVDKILK
-104 SGLFNDKYNV
+104 PGLFNDKYTV
-114 TIVQVDSIKT
+114 SIVQVNSVKT
-124 RGKVLLNITKDSLAK
+124 SGKVLLNITRDSLVK
-139 PLNVDD
+139 PLNVDE

-150 PSFQELKGSLNPHQF
+150 PSFQELKAPLNPHQF
-165 NYKNYLVKKGIRQQL
+165 NYKNYLVKQGIQQQL
-180 FLENDEFKRVGF
+180 FLVNEQFKRIGSQGF
-192 SSFSLKGV
+192 SLQGISA
-200 SSKFRNLV
+200 KFRNLV
-208 QESLKNH
+208 QESLKKH
-215 NFKPDE
+215 DFKPDE
-221 LAVINALLLGQR
+221 LAVVNALLLGQR

-273 LERLRKG
+273 LERLNKG
-280 RLIKTILGVLFL
+280 RFIKTVLVVLFL

-312 SFLAIGL
+312 TFLAIGL

-324 NIIEFSLIAS
+324 NIIEFSLITS
-334 MFFMLIVKPMFLFD
+334 MFFLLIVKPMFLFD
-348 IGFQL
+348 VGFQL

-369 NFWNPKLKIVDKFWQ
+369 KFWNPKLKIVDKFWQ
-384 LLTASFAAQAGI
+384 LLTVSFAAQAGI

-439 FLPQFLAAIY
+439 FLPQFLATIF
-449 GFLIAQMNHFVG
+449 GFVIAQMNNFVR

-467 QFVFK
+467 QFLFK
-472 DISFS
+472 DISLS

-482 VSYVFIILLVRLLI
+482 ASYISIIFLVRFLM
-496 DISLKKSL
+496 DSSLKKMI

-511 IVQSV
+511 IFQSV
-516 FVLETY
+516 FVFETY
-522 QKKTAN
+522 QNKSKTG
-528 AFIVFHKNRSSIL
+528 FIVFHKSRSSVL
-541 GIRVGEKLLLQHDL
+541 GIRTGKDFLVYHNL
-555 DSLKFQ
+555 DSLDIKKF
-561 KSNLMTSYRIG
+561 NLITSYKIG
-572 ENIKQVF
+572 ENVHQHF
-579 KRSNSNVFQFDKDL
+579 KTQETAIFKFKNEHIL
-593 IVLIDSLGVYQLN
+593 LIDSLGVYQLN
-606 NLENSIVILQYSPKI
+606 KLINPIIVLQYSPKI
-621 NLERLLKKIQPK
+621 NLERLIITMQPK

-638 GSNYKNDIN
+638 GSNFKSYVS
-647 RWQVICEKQK
+647 RWEIVCEKEK
-657 TPFYYTGKNG
+657 IPFYYTGKNG
-667 AYILKAARN
+667 AYMMK